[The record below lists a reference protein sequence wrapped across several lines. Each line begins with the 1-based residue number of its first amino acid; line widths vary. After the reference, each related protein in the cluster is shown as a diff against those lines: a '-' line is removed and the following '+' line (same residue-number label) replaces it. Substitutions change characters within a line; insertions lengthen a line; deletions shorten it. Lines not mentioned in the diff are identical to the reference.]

1 MSPRASTV
9 DFTRLIRAGD
19 VVLIAQGTAEPPG
32 LTRQLA
38 EQAVAIGAFTCFLGA
53 IFSDHFTPDRLPDVG
68 FRSYGAIGTSVALAR
83 AGRLD
88 VVAWDYS
95 RMDQAFATGALRADV
110 VLLQLAP
117 PPPGRV
123 EYSLTTGNDYAVAAA
138 RQARLVVAEVNQ
150 TAPWT
155 HGAALPNNIVPQ
167 VWVETASPLVTLQPA
182 RFGAAE
188 GAIAHYVAGLVPD
201 GACLQFG
208 VGTVPVAALS
218 ALRGH
223 RDLSIHSGVFGDICV
238 DLIEAGAVTNA
249 RKPFDRGISVT
260 NTVLG
265 TQRVFDHVHDN
276 QAVAVRRASHTH
288 ARDVIGRLARF
299 RAINSAIEVDL
310 LGQVNT
316 EVAGGRYVGAI
327 GGQRDFVR
335 GALESDGGRAI
346 VALPATARDGA
357 VSRIVERVA
366 HVTSPG
372 RDADLIVTEHG
383 VADLRGA
390 SPEQRAQRMIAIAD
404 PSFREGLVRAWREG
418 MFRHAS

>member
-1 MSPRASTV
+1 MSPPASTV

-19 VVLIAQGTAEPPG
+19 VVLIAQGTAEPPE

-38 EQAVAIGAFTCFLGA
+38 KQAAAIGPFTCFLGA
-53 IFSDHFTPDRLPDVG
+53 TFSDQFTPECLPDVG
-68 FRSYGAIGTSVALAR
+68 FRSYGAIGTSVALAK

-95 RMDQAFATGALRADV
+95 RLDQAFATGVLRADV

-117 PPPGRV
+117 PPPGQAGF
-123 EYSLTTGNDYAVAAA
+123 SLTTGNDYAVAAA

-150 TAPWT
+150 AAPWT
-155 HGAALPNNIVPQ
+155 HGATLPDDIVPQ
-167 VWVETASPLVTLQPA
+167 VWVETSSPLVALQPV
-182 RFGAAE
+182 RFGPTEAV
-188 GAIAHYVAGLVPD
+188 IAHLVAGLVPE

-208 VGTVPVAALS
+208 VGAMPVAALS
-218 ALRGH
+218 ALREH

-238 DLIEAGAVTNA
+238 DLIEAGAITNA

-265 TQRVFDHVHDN
+265 TRRVFEHVHDN
-276 QAVAVRRASHTH
+276 QAVAVRPASHTH
-288 ARDVIGRLARF
+288 ARNVIGQLARF

-316 EVAGGRYVGAI
+316 EVAAGRYVGAI

-335 GALESDGGRAI
+335 GALVSDGGRAI
-346 VALPATARDGA
+346 VALPATAQYGG
-357 VSRIVERVA
+357 VSRIVDRVA

-390 SPEQRAQRMIAIAD
+390 TQEQRAQRMIAIAD
-404 PSFREGLVRAWREG
+404 PSFREGLARAWREET
-418 MFRHAS
+418 FRDAS